1 MINKKELLD
10 ELEEEFGK
18 MRKEMNLEITL
29 DELDDVCFVR
39 NHVLSSGFVPFDF
52 FRFLCHRVNDII
64 LNNWINFL
72 HELIMPNPNSL
83 VSMAYS
89 KVFDKE
95 DKENIANLLKDV
107 VNLNTTHLFSGL
119 KNDRELKREHL
130 LNTLLFWKNR
140 LKPELIGIAEKI
152 KGSSEQ

>member
-1 MINKKELLD
+1 MINKRELLG

-18 MRKEMNLEITL
+18 MREEMNLEINF
-29 DELDDVCFVR
+29 DELDEVCFVR

-52 FRFLCHRVNDII
+52 FRFLCHRVNDTL

-89 KVFDKE
+89 KVFDKG
-95 DKENIANLLKDV
+95 DKESIAGLLKDA
-107 VNLNTTHLFSGL
+107 VNLNMVHLSSNL
-119 KNDRELKREHL
+119 KNDVEMKKKHL
-130 LNTLLFWKNR
+130 LNTISFWQDR

-152 KGSSEQ
+152 KGSSGQ